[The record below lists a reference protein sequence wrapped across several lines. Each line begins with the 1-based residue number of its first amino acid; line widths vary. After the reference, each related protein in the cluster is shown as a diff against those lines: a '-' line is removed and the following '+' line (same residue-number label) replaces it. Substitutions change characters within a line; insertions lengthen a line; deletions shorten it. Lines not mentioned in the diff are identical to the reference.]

1 MIGFESVITAII
13 AAFSGVMTYIMND
26 WKKCIMKYA
35 HICIVC

>member
-26 WKKCIMKYA
+26 WNAEK
-35 HICIVC
+35 VP